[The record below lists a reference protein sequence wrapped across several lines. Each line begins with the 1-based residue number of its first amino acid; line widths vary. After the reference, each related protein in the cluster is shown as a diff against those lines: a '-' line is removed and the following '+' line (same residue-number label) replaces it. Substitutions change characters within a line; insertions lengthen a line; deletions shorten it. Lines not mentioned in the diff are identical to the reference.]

1 MRRGTLLRD
10 RSLRALLVAEIVSM
24 TGTQMTWVALPW
36 FVLTTTGSAARMGVV
51 LAAEA
56 ASVGLLGLWGGAIAD
71 RLGPRRA
78 MLTCDAA
85 RAPLMAAIPVLHLA
99 GLLTFPLLLALVFVY
114 GAFVAPSFG
123 SQRALLAE
131 LVRDD
136 ALLGEATALLQA
148 ASRMTLV
155 LGPVLAG
162 ALIGLLGA
170 TSLLFVD
177 AATYVFSFAVVALL
191 VRAGAAAPRA
201 EEHRSV
207 LAGAR
212 FVARD
217 RLLRPWTVAIVGID
231 VSWNVLFSML
241 PVLVLTRYGGQ
252 PQLVGW
258 LFGAFGAGALVG
270 SVVAFRVV
278 GGADKL
284 LLASLAILAQAVP
297 IWLLPLPVPAA
308 ALVTALAVSGF
319 FNPIVNAPMGAVTLA
334 RTPRAVR
341 ASAGTVS
348 IVLTCILSPLALTA
362 AGFAAAHAGPRAVLV
377 VAACLQTLA
386 VLLLSAAALRE
397 RTRLRLVEA

>member
-1 MRRGTLLRD
+1 VTRSALLRD

-71 RLGPRRA
+71 RLGPRRT

-99 GLLTFPLLLALVFVY
+99 GLLTFPLLLVLVFVY

-131 LVRDD
+131 LVHDD

-148 ASRMTLV
+148 ARRLTLV
-155 LGPVLAG
+155 LGPVIAG

-191 VRAGAAAPRA
+191 VRAGAAVPRE
-201 EEHRSV
+201 EEHRSM

-231 VSWNVLFSML
+231 VSWNVLFAML
-241 PVLVLTRYGGQ
+241 PVLVLTRYGGR
-252 PQLVGW
+252 PELVGW
-258 LFGAFGAGALVG
+258 LYGAFGAGALAG
-270 SVVAFRVV
+270 SVIAFRVV
-278 GGADKL
+278 GRADKL
-284 LLASLAILAQAVP
+284 LLASLAILAQTLP
-297 IWLLPLPVPAA
+297 IWLLPLPVPASALVA
-308 ALVTALAVSGF
+308 ALALSGF
-319 FNPIVNAPMGAVTLA
+319 FNPIVNAPMGAVALA

-348 IVLTCILSPLALTA
+348 IVLTAVLSPLALTVAGLA
-362 AGFAAAHAGPRAVLV
+362 AGHAGARPILLVAAAA
-377 VAACLQTLA
+377 QTLA
-386 VLLLSAAALRE
+386 VFVLAAAAMRE
-397 RTRLRLVEA
+397 RSRLRPVEA